1 MQIKIINKIEEKII
15 KYQEK
20 TGTSKVWIAKKLGIS
35 KARLYQICSADNM
48 MLDVA
53 MKFAIF
59 FNCKLED
66 LFEYEI
72 INGDKNIID

>member
-1 MQIKIINKIEEKII
+1 MKKIHE
-15 KYQEK
+15 YQEQTGATK
-20 TGTSKVWIAKKLGIS
+20 TWIANKLGIS
-35 KARLYQICSADNM
+35 KARLYQIWSADYM

-72 INGDKNIID
+72 INDDKNIID